1 MKTLITLLCTL
12 SVLFATA
19 QIHLKGK
26 VTDAITGEALP
37 LAALSLTDTLRHKT
51 IAFAE
56 ADGKGH
62 FEIDIPSGFSAGVV
76 TVNYL
81 GYAPFTHTINTN
93 KISEILTVK
102 LTPISNELAEVTVN
116 TKQKAITINGDKMI
130 FNVEQ
135 SGIGNGNNGLEAM
148 RLIPGI
154 RLDKDDNLMFRGSA
168 DVQIMINGK
177 KSLLQGAALREY
189 IRSLKGTDIQT
200 VEVIAQPSARY
211 DAAGTTG
218 IINIILKKNRAGG
231 ISGNVYSSAAYGNYF
246 KNQNGGQLYYN
257 DSLWNIN
264 ANGYYY
270 KGKSFNDRQV
280 KQTIQLEDGIRNLDQ
295 YNMWLPRTVSKS
307 INLGVERKLSA
318 HHLMSTEWQYY
329 KSDDRDDTYGKTY
342 EYLNGNQVNEV
353 KLTQFMVNPEE
364 RLTGNVF
371 YNYTADSTAT
381 KLDVQVNYAG
391 YKTANKGFLRNDYT
405 DASFMQLDGENSTK
419 YTIVKAQADLN
430 RRLSKTMSMEAGIK
444 YSDVAMNYFN
454 KYSTN
459 NAEQLF
465 IPDSLLVN
473 DFVYREQ
480 LASGYAQLS
489 VNLEKWSFLGG
500 LRAEYYKYDAT
511 SKVNSQTNRRSYTNW
526 FPSLSV
532 NYKKENNQ
540 YQLSYS
546 RRIGRPA
553 YLALNPYYQYIDAYT
568 LELGNPTLQPQLY
581 HSLQL
586 SYIYKSALNIS
597 LYGYLY
603 NKGFINVI
611 DYLEGQNYNLTYQ
624 ANASTG
630 NRFGLSAT
638 MPYEPFEWW
647 SMQLS
652 LDAAYSYE
660 KADITNFSYSGSGF
674 GYDLSLYEN
683 FNLKNNWNISL
694 NGFYSGRAGTPN
706 GYSKATYDFSTSV
719 KKHLFNKKLQVLA
732 GCSNILKKSLYNQVT
747 KVNNVETA
755 WVNKWET
762 RRFYLQLTYYFGTG
776 KSQKIKTAALNDE
789 TNRIN

>member
-1 MKTLITLLCTL
+1 MKTLITLLCAL
-12 SVLFATA
+12 SVLCATA
-19 QIHLKGK
+19 QNKLKGK
-26 VTDAITGEALP
+26 VADALTGESLP
-37 LAALSLTDTLRHKT
+37 HAALTLTDTLQHKAM
-51 IAFAE
+51 AFAE
-56 ADGKGH
+56 ADATGN
-62 FEIDIPSGFSAGVV
+62 FEMDIPGNFTVGVV

-81 GYAPFTHTINTN
+81 GYATFTHTLNAKNVPET
-93 KISEILTVK
+93 LTVK
-102 LTPISNELAEVTVN
+102 LTPINNELAEVIVN
-116 TKQKAITINGDKMI
+116 AKQQVVTINGDKMI
-130 FNVEQ
+130 FNIEK
-135 SGIGNGNNGLEAM
+135 SGIGNGNNGLEAI
-148 RLIPGI
+148 RLIPGM
-154 RLDKDDNLMFRGSA
+154 RLDKDDNLLFRGSA

-189 IRSLKGTDIQT
+189 IRSLKGTDIQS

-211 DAAGTTG
+211 DATGTTG

-231 ISGNVYSSAAYGNYF
+231 ISGNVYSSEAYGEYF
-246 KNQNGGQLYYN
+246 KNQDGAQLFYN

-270 KGKSFNDRQV
+270 NGKSFNDRQV
-280 KQTIQLEDGIRNLDQ
+280 KQTIQLADGVRNLDQ
-295 YNMWLPRTVSKS
+295 FNRWVPQTISKS
-307 INLGVERKLSA
+307 INLGVERKLSE

-329 KSDDRDDTYGKTY
+329 KSDAKEDTHGTTY

-353 KLTQFMVNPEE
+353 KLTQFMAVPEE

-381 KLDVQVNYAG
+381 KLDVQVNYAN
-391 YKTANKGFLRNDYT
+391 YKTANKGFLRNAYADT
-405 DASFMQLDGENSTK
+405 SLMQLDGQNHTG
-419 YTIVKAQADLN
+419 YTIVTVQADLN
-430 RRLSKTMSMEAGIK
+430 QRLSKTMSMEAGVK
-444 YSDVAMNYFN
+444 YSDVDMNYFN
-454 KYSTN
+454 RYTTN
-459 NAEQLF
+459 NASQLF

-473 DFVYREQ
+473 DFVYKER

-511 SKVNSQTNRRSYTNW
+511 SKINSQTNGRSYTNW

-532 NYKKENNQ
+532 NYKKEDNQ

-546 RRIGRPA
+546 RRIGRPG

-581 HSLQL
+581 HSFQL
-586 SYIYKSALNIS
+586 SYIYKSALNVS

-611 DYLEGQNYNLTYQ
+611 DYLEAQNYNLTYQ

-638 MPYEPFEWW
+638 MPYEPFTWW

-652 LDAAYSYE
+652 LDAAYSNE
-660 KADITNFSYSGSGF
+660 KANVTNFSYSGSGF

-694 NGFYSGRAGTPN
+694 NGYYSGRSVTPN

-719 KKHLFNKKLQVLA
+719 KKYLFDKKLQVLA
-732 GCSNILKKSLYNQVT
+732 GCSNILKKNLYNQVT
-747 KVNNVETA
+747 QVDNVKTA
-755 WVNKWET
+755 WINKWET
-762 RRFYLQLTYYFGTG
+762 RRFYIQLTYYFGG
-776 KSQKIKTAALNDE
+776 GASKKVKSASLSEE
-789 TNRIN
+789 TNRI